1 MSFQSQ
7 LTFAWR
13 YLRFEFFFFFMG
25 RFESFICEII
35 KNKFIFW
42 LFWLFCVVFS
52 LHLHV
57 ISFFFF
63 FFF

>member
-42 LFWLFCVVFS
+42 LF
-52 LHLHV
+52 
-57 ISFFFF
+57 
-63 FFF
+63 